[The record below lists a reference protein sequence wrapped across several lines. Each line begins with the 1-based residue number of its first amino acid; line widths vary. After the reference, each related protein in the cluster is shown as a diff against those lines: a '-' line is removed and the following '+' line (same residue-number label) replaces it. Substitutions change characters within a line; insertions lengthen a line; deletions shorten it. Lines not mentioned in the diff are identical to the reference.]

1 MIRLKDIDIN
11 KNCKIL
17 KIISDKLISDRL
29 IDVGFI
35 PGNIIKKVLHRFNA
49 EIVPIEISKDIPQL
63 PVKINGTICVCP
75 TVKYEGFF
83 IAKIRKNK

>member
-35 PGNIIKKVLHRFNA
+35 PGNIIKKVFSNPFGNINA
-49 EIVPIEISKDIPQL
+49 YYIMGTTIAIRNKDIEGVL
-63 PVKINGTICVCP
+63 VE
-75 TVKYEGFF
+75 YE
-83 IAKIRKNK
+83 